1 MNNQIE
7 NTARVLKVL
16 GDPNRLGI
24 VFAIGKESRSVTEL
38 IKMTGL
44 SQTLVSFHLRALRK
58 AEIVRTRRD
67 GPFIY
72 YSLRDPGLM
81 DILSDLC
88 RLTESGTEAEKP
100 SRQHTTV
107 EMAGKGGK

>member
-1 MNNQIE
+1 MNNQVE
-7 NTARVLKVL
+7 NIARVLKVL

-38 IKMTGL
+38 IRITGL
-44 SQTLVSFHLRALRK
+44 SQTLVSFHLRALRN
-58 AEIVRTRRD
+58 AEIVRTRRE

-72 YSLRDPGLM
+72 YSLKEPGLI
-81 DILSDLC
+81 DILTDLF
-88 RLTESGTEAEKP
+88 RLVETPLKEAPIEHF
-100 SRQHTTV
+100 SA